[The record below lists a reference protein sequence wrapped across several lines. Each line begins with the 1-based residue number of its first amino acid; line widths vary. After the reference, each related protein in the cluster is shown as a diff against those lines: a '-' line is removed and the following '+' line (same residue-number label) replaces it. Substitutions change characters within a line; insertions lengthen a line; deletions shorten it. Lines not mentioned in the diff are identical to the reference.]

1 VRWRS
6 LARAVGW
13 SLTWAVGV
21 AAGVAAG
28 AYLTVVGSA
37 AAPGIEEL
45 GWVEL
50 GVLPLA
56 AGAATLALSLAV
68 RGAVFGLRLLAA
80 SNHRDHGE
88 SDHE

>member
-1 VRWRS
+1 MWRRTI
-6 LARAVGW
+6 AAVGW

-21 AAGVAAG
+21 SLGVAAG

-56 AGAATLALSLAV
+56 AGAATFALSLGV
-68 RGAVFGLRLLAA
+68 RGALAGLSILTAA
-80 SNHRDHGE
+80 HHSDRQEGE
-88 SDHE
+88 NE